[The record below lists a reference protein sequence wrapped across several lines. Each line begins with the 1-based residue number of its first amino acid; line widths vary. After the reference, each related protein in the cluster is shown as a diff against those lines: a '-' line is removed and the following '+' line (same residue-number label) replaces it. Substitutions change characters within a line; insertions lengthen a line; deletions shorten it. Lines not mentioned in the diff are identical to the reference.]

1 MSMKRGKRMDSESIE
16 PLSPEGWET
25 SKKILVF
32 LAHPDDP
39 EFFCGA
45 TLARWVDHGHKITY
59 CLFTRGDKGGNE
71 DLMDPVSISNHREVE
86 QKSAAMVLGVNEVH
100 FLNYPDGYLE
110 ANLETRKA
118 AVRQI
123 RTVRPEIVVTCDP
136 MNTFFRGDR
145 LNHPDHLA
153 AGRIV
158 LEAIYPAA
166 GNPLYYPEL
175 ISAEGLQPHSIEEAW
190 VSLPAEAN
198 TIIDVTSYWATK
210 IAALHRHESQ
220 IGEEAVF
227 DERMR
232 ERHTEDSTLEN
243 PRYEERFRRII
254 LR

>member
-1 MSMKRGKRMDSESIE
+1 MH
-16 PLSPEGWET
+16 LSPEDWET
-25 SKKILVF
+25 PKKILVF

-45 TLARWVDHGHKITY
+45 TLARWIDAGHEVCY

-71 DLMDPVSISNHREVE
+71 DLMDPVSISNHREIE
-86 QKSAAMVLGVNEVH
+86 QKSAAEVLGVKDVH

-110 ANLETRKA
+110 ANLESRKT
-118 AVRQI
+118 AVREI

-136 MNTFFRGDR
+136 ENTYFRGDR

-158 LEAIYPAA
+158 LEALYPAA

-175 ISAEGLQPHSIEEAW
+175 ISAEGLHPHSIEEVW

-198 TIIDVTSYWATK
+198 TTLDVTPFWAK
-210 IAALHRHESQ
+210 KMAALHMHASQ
-220 IGEEAVF
+220 IGEPDMF

-232 ERHTEDSTLEN
+232 QRHTEDSTPEE
-243 PRYEERFRRII
+243 PRYEEKFRRII